1 MIDTYLRPG
10 FTFEQ
15 FACGNCNQFA
25 YSSTQAAAT
34 GNGATFNPLIIYGA
48 SGLGK
53 SHLLHA
59 AGHQFVASNPT
70 KRVIC
75 CTADAFTQALIDS
88 LRTNQPSSFRDT
100 FGSADLLLLDN
111 VQSISQKE
119 RSQQELLYL
128 HDRLA
133 DRQIQI
139 VLTFDQPPSRIKEVA
154 GSLQSRFSGGMI
166 VELLIPDYETKQ
178 LILDKLAFRH
188 RIKLLD
194 DVADFLASMDVPS
207 IRELEGMLIR
217 LGAYSSL
224 QNIEITLPLAMQYL
238 NAIIRKD
245 P

>member
-10 FTFEQ
+10 FTFGQ
-15 FACGNCNQFA
+15 FACGSCNQLA

-34 GNGATFNPLIIYGA
+34 GNRATFNPLIIYGA

-88 LRTNQPSSFRDT
+88 LRTNQPSIFRDT

-119 RSQQELLYL
+119 RSQQELQYL

-133 DRQIQI
+133 DRQVQI
-139 VLTFDQPPSRIKEVA
+139 VLTFDQHPSRIKGIA
-154 GSLQSRFSGGMI
+154 GHLQSWFSGGMI
-166 VELLIPDYETKQ
+166 VELLMPDYETKR
-178 LILDKLAFRH
+178 LILDTLAFRH
-188 RIKLLD
+188 RVKLLD
-194 DVADFLASMDVPS
+194 DVADFLASIDVTS
-207 IRELEGMLIR
+207 IKELEGMMIR

-224 QNIEITLPLAMQYL
+224 QNVEVTLPLAIKCL
-238 NAIIRKD
+238 HDVICI
-245 P
+245 